1 MTNKEIFDAIEQL
14 QYVIDYHAVSG
25 IYKFDN
31 EKDIKVLESV
41 YNYITKRQ
49 YIKFNAGCSSCV
61 KEAFIILQNW
71 QKRQEKNKAEEVEK
85 LNNQLVIDSANAT
98 DETVDTVIDQY
109 NADLANAV
117 EFTPE
122 VAEQAIAEPIEE
134 EPKPIKTTKSN
145 GRKRK

>member
-41 YNYITKRQ
+41 YNFITKRQ

-71 QKRQEKNKAEEVEK
+71 AKRQEKKKAEEIEK
-85 LNNQLVIDSANAT
+85 D
-98 DETVDTVIDQY
+98 
-109 NADLANAV
+109 NAV

-122 VAEQAIAEPIEE
+122 VAEQAIAEPIEVKAE
-134 EPKPIKTTKSN
+134 AKTIQKVKSN